1 MEAATVVLS
10 NGGCPCLAYRRC
22 HHVVRLLYYL
32 LKAFSSFGT
41 GFDEPD
47 DRFSMHPYICFQHPL
62 YLFVNSVQLLWN
74 LLNADVVV
82 FIKPT
87 PTSSFFIIPGVHIE
101 DFPLGSAAKQVGN
114 DAIEADSSVGPIM
127 VVVST
132 FVNNYQG
139 KYPPEVIPKCTP
151 IYKYQLL

>member
-1 MEAATVVLS
+1 MS
-10 NGGCPCLAYRRC
+10 
-22 HHVVRLLYYL
+22 
-32 LKAFSSFGT
+32 KSDSSFL
-41 GFDEPD
+41 
-47 DRFSMHPYICFQHPL
+47 QHPL